1 MSLFDL
7 ISVVLLVGYAVLGF
21 FSGLVR
27 RVLGLVGVFVA
38 ALVATNF
45 GQPGGS
51 ILRQEFPALQVSDSR
66 AYTWFFLFIGLVVVF
81 EILAALVH
89 RDLQFTVIALNR
101 ASGALAGLLTA
112 LIIITCVAYVLG
124 GLSQTT
130 GPGFGS
136 LESAVRSSLVNS
148 HFGLALAKRV
158 GPAIL
163 PPFTGALPREPAQ
176 YFELPDSA

>member
-1 MSLFDL
+1 MSLFDV
-7 ISVVLLVGYAVLGF
+7 ISVLLLVGYGVLGF

-45 GQPGGS
+45 GQVGGS
-51 ILRQEFPALQVSDSR
+51 ILRQEFPSLPVSDSR
-66 AYTWFFLFIGLVVVF
+66 GYTWFFLFIALVVVF

-89 RDLQFTVIALNR
+89 RDIQFTVIALNR
-101 ASGALAGLLTA
+101 GSGALAGLLTG
-112 LIIITCVAYVLG
+112 LVVITSAAYVLG

-130 GPGFGS
+130 GPAFGA
-136 LESAVRSSLVNS
+136 LESAVHSSLSNS
-148 HFGLALAKRV
+148 RFGLPLAERV

-163 PPFTGALPREPAQ
+163 PPLTGALPRDPAQ